1 MYILIVRNAKIREQI
16 YKNNTNKR
24 VKKMKE
30 NQENEMFR
38 DNLKTIS
45 EFLAQ
50 KQKLSEL
57 ASQAKTSL
65 TTVYETFKVESFE
78 LLAGKKL
85 DVYQKAIEM
94 VKQIKS
100 LPQQA
105 NDAIK

>member
-1 MYILIVRNAKIREQI
+1 MTQ
-16 YKNNTNKR
+16 
-24 VKKMKE
+24 
-30 NQENEMFR
+30 NQENAKFR
-38 DNLKTIS
+38 ENLKSIS

-65 TTVYETFKVESFE
+65 TTVYDTFKVESFE
-78 LLAGKKL
+78 QLSGKKL

-94 VKQIKS
+94 VNQIKS

-105 NDAIK
+105 NEAIK

>member
-1 MYILIVRNAKIREQI
+1 MEQF
-16 YKNNTNKR
+16 
-24 VKKMKE
+24 KE
-30 NQENEMFR
+30 N
-38 DNLKTIS
+38 LKLIS

-57 ASQAKTSL
+57 AAETKTSL
-65 TTVYETFKVESFE
+65 STVYDTFKVERFE
-78 LLAGKKL
+78 QLSGKKL

-105 NDAIK
+105 NEAIK